1 MYRENTRNVI
11 LISKSDKMVGTDP
24 GEYKSDK
31 SKGLTYK
38 NMLYFIGTERPW
50 ELEKLL
56 RYYVWWE

>member
-1 MYRENTRNVI
+1 
-11 LISKSDKMVGTDP
+11 MVGTDP

-50 ELEKLL
+50 ELKKSFHVTMSGEN
-56 RYYVWWE
+56 EI